1 MNARLR
7 GALPLVAAALLL
19 LVPYRDLLTGR
30 VPAARDLLFYFYP
43 AKAAL
48 AESLRS
54 GLVPWI
60 DRYRWGGLPLL
71 GAPGAAPF
79 DPGNLL
85 FAALPLGAAA
95 SAWILLRL
103 LTGLSGFCLFGRRIG
118 LSAWGAA
125 AGALLYSFSGPT
137 VSVAPFLGASA
148 AHSFLPW
155 VAVLA
160 LEARRSP
167 SPAAAARLGVVA
179 GLILVSGA
187 PEYVLYA
194 GLVVAALVVGPPV
207 EGSRESAA
215 PFSRTAIALGG
226 SALLAAALAAPALLG
241 GLATISASSRTA
253 EGGFGLSAAGKGALP
268 PARLVE
274 LLSDGLLADWTRVPF
289 APGFGTYH
297 PYVPS
302 ITPGRVALG
311 LALAGLALGGAGRI
325 RAVALVAISIL
336 LALGPATPVWE
347 AAARFLPVV
356 GTLRYPE
363 RHVLLSG
370 FAFAWLAALGIRALE
385 GRIPVSWRAGASALV
400 LALVLVDR
408 DGVAR
413 RLIGAEPGE
422 ILTRRPPLLSAIS
435 AVPRDASPPRLVSR
449 DSLVPVPKFRG
460 RDVAALTRE
469 GAEALTPEYP
479 ALFGMASLFSP
490 DYDLTLPGEADEW
503 LRLLA
508 TALPEPGP
516 APTRLLSNA
525 GASAVVRS
533 EASAGA
539 GFVTRLEPLGERH
552 APWRFASRVVSDA
565 DGRRLFGRFLKEG
578 IDPEAAY
585 VREEP
590 AGERDVAEGRVLS
603 VVDRGDALTLDV
615 DALGPGDSF
624 LMLFRL
630 RAACE
635 EARIDGRPVPVLP
648 VDFGFAGLRVPPG
661 RHVIRLRPDTR
672 WVKIGLVGTVAGL
685 SVVLAVALT
694 SLRRRGHGRAAT
706 P

>member
-103 LTGLSGFCLFGRRIG
+103 LTGLSGFYLFGRRIG

-207 EGSRESAA
+207 DGSRESAA

-241 GLATISASSRTA
+241 GFATISASSRTA

-274 LLSDGLLADWTRVPF
+274 LLSDGLLADWTRFRSRRASGRTTPTCRRSRPGASRSDWLSPASLSAVPGASGPWPSSPSVFFSPSAPPRRSGRPRLASSPPWGRSVIRSDTYFSPASPSPGSRRWGF
-289 APGFGTYH
+289 ARSKEDPGLLESRGVR
-297 PYVPS
+297 PAPRPRPRG
-302 ITPGRVALG
+302 PGRDRA
-311 LALAGLALGGAGRI
+311 ASDRGGAGGDPHTPP
-325 RAVALVAISIL
+325 RAP
-336 LALGPATPVWE
+336 LGD
-347 AAARFLPVV
+347 F
-356 GTLRYPE
+356 
-363 RHVLLSG
+363 SG
-370 FAFAWLAALGIRALE
+370 
-385 GRIPVSWRAGASALV
+385 S
-400 LALVLVDR
+400 
-408 DGVAR
+408 AR
-413 RLIGAEPGE
+413 RLAAAPRVARQLRSRPEVPGPGC
-422 ILTRRPPLLSAIS
+422 RRA
-435 AVPRDASPPRLVSR
+435 DSP
-449 DSLVPVPKFRG
+449 RG
-460 RDVAALTRE
+460 RKR
-469 GAEALTPEYP
+469 
-479 ALFGMASLFSP
+479 SRRS
-490 DYDLTLPGEADEW
+490 TLRSSGWARSFP
-503 LRLLA
+503 
-508 TALPEPGP
+508 
-516 APTRLLSNA
+516 PT
-525 GASAVVRS
+525 
-533 EASAGA
+533 
-539 GFVTRLEPLGERH
+539 T
-552 APWRFASRVVSDA
+552 
-565 DGRRLFGRFLKEG
+565 
-578 IDPEAAY
+578 
-585 VREEP
+585 
-590 AGERDVAEGRVLS
+590 
-603 VVDRGDALTLDV
+603 T
-615 DALGPGDSF
+615 
-624 LMLFRL
+624 
-630 RAACE
+630 
-635 EARIDGRPVPVLP
+635 
-648 VDFGFAGLRVPPG
+648 
-661 RHVIRLRPDTR
+661 
-672 WVKIGLVGTVAGL
+672 
-685 SVVLAVALT
+685 
-694 SLRRRGHGRAAT
+694 
-706 P
+706 

>member
-1 MNARLR
+1 MNARAR
-7 GALPLVAAALLL
+7 GALPLAAAALLL
-19 LVPYRDLLTGR
+19 LIPYRDLFTGA

-48 AESLRS
+48 AESLRA

-60 DRYRWGGLPLL
+60 DRYRWGGVPLL
-71 GAPGAAPF
+71 GAPGGAPL

-85 FAALPLGAAA
+85 FVLFPLGTAG
-95 SAWILLRL
+95 SAWVLVRL
-103 LTGLSGFCLFGRRIG
+103 LTGLSGFFVFGRRIG
-118 LSAWGAA
+118 LSAWAAA
-125 AGALLYSFSGPT
+125 AGALLFSLSGPT

-167 SPAAAARLGVVA
+167 SPATAAWLGVVA

-194 GLVVAALVVGPPV
+194 GLVAVALVVGRPADESKGPV
-207 EGSRESAA
+207 A
-215 PFSRTAIALGG
+215 PFSRTAAILGG
-226 SALLAAALAAPALLG
+226 SALLGVALAAPAILG

-253 EGGFGLSAAGKGALP
+253 EGGFDLSIAAKGALP
-268 PARLVE
+268 RARLVE
-274 LLSDGLLADWTRVPF
+274 LLSDGVLADWTRVPF
-289 APGFGTYH
+289 APGLGTYY

-302 ITPGRVALG
+302 ITPGRVALVCALVG
-311 LALAGLALGGAGRI
+311 LVLGGAGRF
-325 RAVALVAISIL
+325 RAVGLASISVV
-336 LALGPATPVWE
+336 LALGPATPLWE
-347 AAARFLPVV
+347 VATRLVPVA

-370 FAFAWLAALGIRALE
+370 FAFAWLAALGLRALE
-385 GRIPVSWRAGASALV
+385 GKIQASWRTGVFAVILV
-400 LALVLVDR
+400 LALADR
-408 DGVAR
+408 EGVTR

-422 ILTRRPPLLSAIS
+422 ILTRRPALLPATMP
-435 AVPRDASPPRLVSR
+435 VPRDASPPRLVPR

-460 RDVAALTRE
+460 RDIQVLTRE
-469 GAEALTPEYP
+469 GAETLTPEYP

-490 DYDLTLPGEADEW
+490 DYDLTLPEEADEW
-503 LRLLA
+503 LRLLG

-516 APTRLLSNA
+516 APTRLLANA

-533 EASAGA
+533 DPSPGG
-539 GFVTRLEPLGERH
+539 GFATRVEPLSEAH
-552 APWRFASRVVSDA
+552 APWRFASRVVSDP

-578 IDPEAAY
+578 IDPDAAY
-585 VREEP
+585 MREGP
-590 AGERDVAEGRVLS
+590 PGERGAAAGRVLS
-603 VVDRGDALTLDV
+603 VSDRGDALTLEV
-615 DALGPGDSF
+615 DASGPGESF

-635 EARIDGRPVPVLP
+635 EAQVDGNPVPVLP
-648 VDFGFAGLRVPPG
+648 VDFGFAGVSVPPG
-661 RHVIRLRPDTR
+661 RHVVRLRPDTR
-672 WVKIGLVGTVAGL
+672 WVKIGFVGTVTGCA
-685 SVVLAVALT
+685 VTLALALA
-694 SLRRRGHGRAAT
+694 SLRRPGRGVAAR